1 MAAFGRG
8 KHAQSQTPRARTASQ
23 DGVGPMPTSDSPVL
37 DDGQREDR
45 WICEWACTTKSWPD
59 VPSPWV
65 CGCGA
70 KWVLESDE
78 ERAITAPP
86 LTSGL
91 PSSSSAIVPFLQ
103 PNTLALQQQQQQ
115 HQPQQPQQPP
125 YRPIFATFSDSELE
139 GLARDVDAELSRR
152 QGGQPRWRPS
162 TIQMSRQDLIRQARF
177 DFAARQALRADRRGQ
192 GARMVTQRMQLEEDF
207 LLQQTQL
214 LQEEREER
222 RQAEASLQE
231 AQQELAQL
239 RRHLDRGDGMINA
252 RRVTPYP
259 QGEAGVPVYE
269 VVGAWAL
276 LNSNRQR

>member
-1 MAAFGRG
+1 M
-8 KHAQSQTPRARTASQ
+8 
-23 DGVGPMPTSDSPVL
+23 
-37 DDGQREDR
+37 
-45 WICEWACTTKSWPD
+45 
-59 VPSPWV
+59 PSPWV
-65 CGCGA
+65 CHCGA
-70 KWVLESDE
+70 VWALESDE
-78 ERAITAPP
+78 EGAITAPP

-91 PSSSSAIVPFLQ
+91 PSSSSALVPIL
-103 PNTLALQQQQQQ
+103 PTDTLALQQQHQ
-115 HQPQQPQQPP
+115 HQPQQPP

-152 QGGQPRWRPS
+152 QGGQPRWGAIN
-162 TIQMSRQDLIRQARF
+162 IQVPRQDLIQQAQW
-177 DFAARQALRADRRGQ
+177 DFAARMTLRAERRQQ

-214 LQEEREER
+214 LQEEREGR

-252 RRVTPYP
+252 RRLTPYP

-276 LNSNRQR
+276 SNSNRQR

>member
-1 MAAFGRG
+1 M
-8 KHAQSQTPRARTASQ
+8 
-23 DGVGPMPTSDSPVL
+23 
-37 DDGQREDR
+37 
-45 WICEWACTTKSWPD
+45 CEGTTTTKSWPD

-70 KWVLESDE
+70 NWVLESHE

-91 PSSSSAIVPFLQ
+91 PSSSSAIVPFL
-103 PNTLALQQQQQQ
+103 PTDTLALQQQQQ

-152 QGGQPRWRPS
+152 QGGQPRWRA
-162 TIQMSRQDLIRQARF
+162 TNIQISRQDLFQQAQWVRQT
-177 DFAARQALRADRRGQ
+177 LRAERRRQ

-214 LQEEREER
+214 LQEEREGR

-239 RRHLDRGDGMINA
+239 RRHLDRGDGMIDA
-252 RRVTPYP
+252 RRLPPYP
-259 QGEAGVPVYE
+259 QGEAGVRVYE
-269 VVGAWAL
+269 AVGAWAL
-276 LNSNRQR
+276 LNSNR

>member
-1 MAAFGRG
+1 
-8 KHAQSQTPRARTASQ
+8 
-23 DGVGPMPTSDSPVL
+23 MPTSDSPVL
-37 DDGQREDR
+37 DRGQREDR

-91 PSSSSAIVPFLQ
+91 PSSSSAIVPFL
-103 PNTLALQQQQQQ
+103 PTDTLALQQQQQQ

-152 QGGQPRWRPS
+152 QGGQPRWGAIN
-162 TIQMSRQDLIRQARF
+162 IQVPRQDLIQQAQWN
-177 DFAARQALRADRRGQ
+177 FAARMTLRAERRQQ
-192 GARMVTQRMQLEEDF
+192 GARMVTQRMRLEEDF
-207 LLQQTQL
+207 LLQLRQ
-214 LQEEREER
+214 EREGR

-239 RRHLDRGDGMINA
+239 RRHLDRGDGMIDA
-252 RRVTPYP
+252 VRLTPYP

-276 LNSNRQR
+276 SNSNRQR

>member
-37 DDGQREDR
+37 DHGQREDR

-91 PSSSSAIVPFLQ
+91 PSSSLAIAPFL
-103 PNTLALQQQQQQ
+103 PTDALALQQQQQ

-139 GLARDVDAELSRR
+139 GLARDVDAEQSRR
-152 QGGQPRWRPS
+152 QGGQPRWRAS
-162 TIQMSRQDLIRQARF
+162 NIQMSRQDLFQQAQW
-177 DFAARQALRADRRGQ
+177 DFAARQTLRAERRRQ

-207 LLQQTQL
+207 LLQQTQI
-214 LQEEREER
+214 LQEEREGR

-239 RRHLDRGDGMINA
+239 WRHLDRGDGMIDA
-252 RRVTPYP
+252 VRLTSSP
-259 QGEAGVPVYE
+259 QEEAGVPVYYE

-276 LNSNRQR
+276 SNRQR